1 MAKPS
6 IVAAGIVIVLSVG
19 LIAIEAAGLGIFL
32 SEYDDLSVTF
42 VTAAKLVGVFVPFA
56 AIPVS
61 TALTVHERRK
71 QYGYYSWQAAML
83 YVHVHV
89 GMTSC
94 NKLLLFSAR
103 YLRRRQA
110 VVGLQLYF

>member
-32 SEYDDLSVTF
+32 SEYDDLSVITF
-42 VTAAKLVGVFVPFA
+42 VTAAKLVGVFTPFA

-61 TALTVHERRK
+61 TALNVANNTDTTVGRLPCFM
-71 QYGYYSWQAAML
+71 YMYML
-83 YVHVHV
+83 E
-89 GMTSC
+89 
-94 NKLLLFSAR
+94 
-103 YLRRRQA
+103 
-110 VVGLQLYF
+110 